1 MKPHG
6 HDSSILNRLKAAD
19 TFIGITEKKEATE
32 AKKKYMHD
40 QIPRHRFSVQSD
52 DCGPRGGLLPE
63 AASQGLHP
71 QHFWLTGYSRTKA
84 CTTQSLSPVT
94 SKVLF

>member
-32 AKKKYMHD
+32 AKKKKKKKKYMHD
-40 QIPRHRFSVQSD
+40 QIPRHR
-52 DCGPRGGLLPE
+52 
-63 AASQGLHP
+63 
-71 QHFWLTGYSRTKA
+71 
-84 CTTQSLSPVT
+84 
-94 SKVLF
+94 